1 MRRLR
6 LLPLRNSK
14 RPTSNA
20 LRSRGDGTEPECGE
34 GGTDKHLNARGT
46 LWIADNYQ
54 LGSAVALEGL
64 LFSAKLGEQVS
75 ARELEERI
83 RRKFF
88 DERGDHR
95 QGIFVTPVIAVE
107 IEGEIE
113 ASDVGNEHAVGDGHL
128 NLADT
133 ILLRAS
139 GNSHEEAQDSGNGP
153 KRIDVIIVEA
163 ETQIGIG
170 EIGIERECTEKMIP
184 GADACPRAVA
194 SFPEKSIEPRGHG
207 VTHTRIEVHFRG
219 FVLFDL
225 GVRQLRDFCG
235 ELEEVLIGRKFWPAS
250 RIGHSPFEIGRL
262 APDLPPERFVFEKI
276 AERLI
281 WLFLLHPAR
290 GFQGGQR
297 VAGID
302 LSEDSDGL
310 RRRGEFCGKRL
321 GQ

>member
-1 MRRLR
+1 VD
-6 LLPLRNSK
+6 K
-14 RPTSNA
+14 R
-20 LRSRGDGTEPECGE
+20 
-34 GGTDKHLNARGT
+34 LNARGT
-46 LWIADNYQ
+46 LGMADNYPF
-54 LGSAVALEGL
+54 GSAVALEGL
-64 LFSAKLGEQVS
+64 VFTAELGEQVS

-83 RRKFF
+83 RRKFL

-107 IEGEIE
+107 IQGKIE

-128 NLADT
+128 NLTDA
-133 ILLRAS
+133 ILLRTA
-139 GNSHEEAQDSGNGP
+139 GNSHEEAQNLGNTAE
-153 KRIDVIIVEA
+153 RIDVIVVEA
-163 ETQIGIG
+163 KTQIGIG

-194 SFPEKSIEPRGHG
+194 SFPEKTIEPRGHG

-250 RIGHSPFEIGRL
+250 RIGHSPFEFGRL

-276 AERLI
+276 TERLI
-281 WLFLLHPAR
+281 GQFLLHPAR
-290 GFQGGQR
+290 GFQGGRR

-302 LSEDSDGL
+302 LPEDSDGL
-310 RRRGEFCGKRL
+310 WRRGKFCGKRL